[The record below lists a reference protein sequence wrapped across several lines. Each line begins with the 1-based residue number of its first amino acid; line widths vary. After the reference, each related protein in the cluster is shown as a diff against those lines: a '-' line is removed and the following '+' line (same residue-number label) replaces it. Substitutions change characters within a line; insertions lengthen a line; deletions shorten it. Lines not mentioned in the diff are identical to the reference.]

1 MKASFLSPSPMPKT
15 LLAAYRKPMELFQ
28 LAVSNTM
35 LSETEKRMVRWRLAM
50 AADRMFGPLEI
61 SWYDID
67 GEFVEG
73 SLLELV
79 LKSHDGRAS
88 SIQPT
93 AIIGEIVRHE
103 DVSRKIDVVA
113 ALASIL
119 QPYWARTWEKFS
131 RGHDSDEDVSMVVG
145 QPQLQWIRVQIAKF
159 QIRKEGVKP
168 SDFAKDVLRGSEKYA
183 LELAKDKNARRP
195 TFDDDQL
202 TAELNQSRAV
212 GLVLAKLII
221 GDDRYSVGEALKR
234 MAGPEDPEEEEQLRS
249 LFARCFGDHPPELT
263 AEGWQNS
270 LYIQE

>member
-1 MKASFLSPSPMPKT
+1 MKALSLSPSPLPKT

-50 AADRMFGPLEI
+50 AADRLFGPLEI
-61 SWYDID
+61 SWYDVD

-79 LKSHDGRAS
+79 LKSHEGRVS

-93 AIIGEIVRHE
+93 AIIGEIVQHE

-119 QPYWARTWEKFS
+119 QPYWARTWERFS
-131 RGHDSDEDVSMVVG
+131 RGGDSDEDVSMVVG
-145 QPQLQWIRVQIAKF
+145 HPQLQWVRVQIAKAL
-159 QIRKEGVKP
+159 IRKEGVKP
-168 SDFAKDVLRGSEKYA
+168 SVFAKEVLRGSENYA
-183 LELAKDKNARRP
+183 LELSKDKNAKRLA
-195 TFDDDQL
+195 FDDD
-202 TAELNQSRAV
+202 ELMREINRSRVV
-212 GLVLAKLII
+212 GFVLAKLIMSD
-221 GDDRYSVGEALKR
+221 GPHGVREALRR
-234 MAGPEDPEEEEQLRS
+234 MGAPEDPEETAELRL